1 MNEIKELI
9 TVIQILSGVGAAGRI
24 VYLILEN
31 LNADDQT
38 ARNKKIKNVLIVLI
52 LIETVLTIANI
63 IKGYYE

>member
-9 TVIQILSGVGAAGRI
+9 TVIQILSGMGAAGRI

-52 LIETVLTIANI
+52 LIETVLMIANI
-63 IKGYYE
+63 IKGYYQ

>member
-1 MNEIKELI
+1 MKEIKELI
-9 TVIQILSGVGAAGRI
+9 TVIQILSGTGAAVKI

-38 ARNKKIKNVLIVLI
+38 VRNKKIKNVLIVLI

-63 IKGYYE
+63 IKGYYN

>member
-1 MNEIKELI
+1 MNEIIELI
-9 TVIQILSGVGAAGRI
+9 TVVQALSGTGAAVRI

-52 LIETVLTIANI
+52 MIETVLTAARIVR
-63 IKGYYE
+63 GYY